1 MNNDNKK
8 SVKIVLDI
16 EWTMTDNFDL
26 PENWDWRRI
35 KSTMSIDR
43 VKYLGELDEVI
54 KKIKE

>member
-1 MNNDNKK
+1 MNDDNKK

-35 KSTMSIDR
+35 KSTMDIDR

>member
-1 MNNDNKK
+1 MNDDNKK

-35 KSTMSIDR
+35 KSTMDINR

>member
-35 KSTMSIDR
+35 KSSMGIDR

>member
-1 MNNDNKK
+1 MNDDNKK

-35 KSTMSIDR
+35 KSSMDIDR

>member
-1 MNNDNKK
+1 MNKDNKK

-35 KSTMSIDR
+35 KSSMDIDR

-54 KKIKE
+54 KKIKK

>member
-1 MNNDNKK
+1 MNDDNKK

-35 KSTMSIDR
+35 KSSMDIDR

-54 KKIKE
+54 KKIKK

>member
-1 MNNDNKK
+1 MNDDNKK

-35 KSTMSIDR
+35 KSTMDIDR

-54 KKIKE
+54 KKIKK

>member
-1 MNNDNKK
+1 
-8 SVKIVLDI
+8 
-16 EWTMTDNFDL
+16 MTDNFDL

>member
-1 MNNDNKK
+1 MNDDNKK

-35 KSTMSIDR
+35 KSTMYIDR